1 MAKHHAFVLVGPSI
15 PAADELIDELSS
27 RSELLGEAALALPKV
42 TQADLFRSSVELL
55 RTHKAESMRRADVEG
70 SWARVCRKAE
80 KTKADV
86 LFGMSSYV
94 AASPEQI
101 ALMLD
106 GLAAFRTHI
115 IITTERGSEG
125 IDELIEPWT
134 QAVKASRLHV
144 LTLEKGDDLDVLLGR
159 VLELARDTRT
169 ADLERRILKLKEKRV
184 ELKDKLKEIRAS

>member
-15 PAADELIDELSS
+15 PAADELIDELSR
-27 RSELLGEAALALPKV
+27 RSELLDEAALALPKV

-144 LTLEKGDDLDVLLGR
+144 LTLEKSDDLDVLLGR

>member
-15 PAADELIDELSS
+15 PAADELIDELSR
-27 RSELLGEAALALPKV
+27 RSELLDEAALALPKV